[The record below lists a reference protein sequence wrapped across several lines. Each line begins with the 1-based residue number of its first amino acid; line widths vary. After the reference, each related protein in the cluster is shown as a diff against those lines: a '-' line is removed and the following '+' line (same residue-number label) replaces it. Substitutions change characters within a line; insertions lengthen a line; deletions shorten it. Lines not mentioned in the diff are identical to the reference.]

1 MSRNFHPLKIHIVRI
16 LPRTSS
22 RIGRF
27 HSAIPMERFPIK
39 PVRMIKSG
47 MKIILNVHRQLVRRD
62 QFLLIFQINQQI
74 FIPIDSNQ
82 TLQIIPNLPSINV
95 ELGRI
100 YTLLCRSNDPRF
112 EPEWVYEN
120 GTVISSSMFSI
131 PQ

>member
-1 MSRNFHPLKIHIVRI
+1 MIRKFHPLKINIVRI

-22 RIGRF
+22 RIEPF
-27 HSAIPMERFPIK
+27 HSVIPMERFPIK

-47 MKIILNVHRQLVRRD
+47 MKIILNVHRQWVRRN
-62 QFLLIFQINQQI
+62 QFLLIFQINRRI
-74 FIPIDSNQ
+74 FILIDSNQ

-100 YTLLCRSNDPRF
+100 YTLLCRSNDPRT
-112 EPEWVYEN
+112 EPEWIYEN
-120 GTVISSSMFSI
+120 GTVISSSTFSI